1 MYGVKCS
8 GKEDAIWRCPYRGF
22 LVNTSVCA
30 NHKYDVAVQ
39 CNDGMCCLF
48 VCCLL
53 LVGCFCVGLLF
64 FVGGFIFFIFLG
76 GGGLLEFFLH
86 IHTYMNT

>member
-48 VCCLL
+48 VCLFCFLL
-53 LVGCFCVGLLF
+53 FVVGLLF
-64 FVGGFIFFIFLG
+64 WVLLFFLG
-76 GGGLLEFFLH
+76 GLLGFFPY
-86 IHTYMNT
+86 IHTYMNTQRDG